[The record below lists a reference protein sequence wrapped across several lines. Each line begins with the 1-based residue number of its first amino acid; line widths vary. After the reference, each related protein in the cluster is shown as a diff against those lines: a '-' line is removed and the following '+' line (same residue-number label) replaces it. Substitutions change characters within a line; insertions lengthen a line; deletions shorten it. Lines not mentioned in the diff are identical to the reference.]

1 MQKENKIQEIES
13 FINILLVRLGEKN
26 YREYINNNSLLKK
39 YDTLMSNFEEENIS
53 NNLLDQVY
61 RIVKQEIETL

>member
-13 FINILLVRLGEKN
+13 FINIVLVRLGEKN
-26 YREYINNNSLLKK
+26 YREYIESNSLLKK

-53 NNLLDQVY
+53 NNLLSQVY
-61 RIVKQEIETL
+61 RIVKQKVETL

>member
-39 YDTLMSNFEEENIS
+39 YDTLMNNFEEENIS

-61 RIVKQEIETL
+61 RIIKQKIETL

>member
-13 FINILLVRLGEKN
+13 FISIILVRLGEKN
-26 YREYINNNSLLKK
+26 YREYIKNNSFLEK

-53 NNLLDQVY
+53 DNLLNQVY
-61 RIVKQEIETL
+61 RIIKQKVETL

>member
-26 YREYINNNSLLKK
+26 YREYINNKSLLKK

-61 RIVKQEIETL
+61 RIIKQKIETL